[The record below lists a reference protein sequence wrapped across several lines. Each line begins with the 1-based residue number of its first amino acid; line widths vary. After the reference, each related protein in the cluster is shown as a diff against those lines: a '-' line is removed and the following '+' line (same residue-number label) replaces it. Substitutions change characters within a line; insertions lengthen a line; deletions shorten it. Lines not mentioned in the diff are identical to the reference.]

1 MFHKKFKSKR
11 VEFLFKFTINVV
23 VLVGLWFLFYNL
35 IRKLN
40 IVDFIYE
47 QGIYALTKIQLI
59 LSDASLNLMG
69 FTVEIYGKT
78 VKIVGSYGVH
88 LDRGCLGR
96 NTLGLFVGF
105 ILAFPGKV
113 KSKVWFLTV
122 GVVVFIL
129 MNVLRIDALA
139 ITDYCC
145 REKLDFN
152 HHFVFKII
160 IYVVIFLMWVW
171 WVQRYSIFADKN
183 KKLKT

>member
-1 MFHKKFKSKR
+1 MFRKKFKNRR
-11 VEFLFKFTINVV
+11 VEFLFKFTVNIV
-23 VLVGLWFLFYNL
+23 VLIGLWFLFYNL
-35 IRKLN
+35 IRKWN

-47 QGIYALTKIQLI
+47 QGIYFLTKIQLI
-59 LSDASLNLMG
+59 LSDASLSLMG
-69 FTVEIYGKT
+69 FVVEIYGKT

-113 KSKVWFLTV
+113 KSKVWFIAV
-122 GVVVFIL
+122 GIIIFIM

-145 REKLDFN
+145 RERLDFN

-160 IYVVIFLMWVW
+160 IYIVIFFMWVW
-171 WVQRYSIFADKN
+171 WIQRYSIFADKN
-183 KKLKT
+183 NDK